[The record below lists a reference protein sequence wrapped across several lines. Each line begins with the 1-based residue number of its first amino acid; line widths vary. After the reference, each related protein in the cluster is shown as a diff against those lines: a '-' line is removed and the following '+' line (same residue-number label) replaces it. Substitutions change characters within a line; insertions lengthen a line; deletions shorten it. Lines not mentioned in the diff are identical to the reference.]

1 MFTFLQETSLHMAAR
16 DTKLDE
22 VKRTID
28 KGDNVNLR
36 DDTGVSVRGLL

>member
-1 MFTFLQETSLHMAAR
+1 MFTFLQETPLHMAAR

-22 VKRTID
+22 VKA
-28 KGDNVNLR
+28 DNVNLR